1 MKIRVLILGLLFCM
15 SLLLAV
21 PPEVPED
28 RGAMGL
34 SQALNRLDVVASVLH
49 TGAHPDDENSSLLAW
64 LSRGKGVRTAYLS
77 ATRGDGGQ
85 NLLGTELFEALGV
98 IRTEELL
105 AARRADHAQQFFT
118 PVYEFGFSKS
128 SDEAFEK
135 WGHEQ
140 LVADFVRVIRQF
152 RPEIIVSRFRGT
164 TADGHGHH
172 QAAGIVTQE
181 AFKAAADPARFPE
194 YGKAWQAKKLYLN
207 AGGGAGAGQ
216 QGNAGATTPAPEG
229 DVGATTPAPAPEGN
243 AGATT
248 PAPVPAPVSIS
259 INTGEFD
266 VALGRSY
273 AEIAAEGRSLHRSQG
288 QGSVQNRGPST
299 TSLQLVQKTVDVAD
313 SADLF
318 AGVIYKLPDL
328 AQLEAALGAELNQVE
343 QRVTNIRQ
351 KANLVKPG
359 DLVPDLTEGLKQ
371 LQQIRTRATNE
382 HVRFVLQQ
390 KEEDFEEAIR
400 LAAGLVLDVLA
411 SDETVVPGQEF
422 NVTVSIINGGPYTY
436 SSASVNFDLPAGW
449 EARLAPPPEPGQ
461 GGRGGRGGGG
471 RGAGGGAGGVRG
483 GADAGAGRGAGGGAA
498 VGATGGATGGAGR
511 GAGGGAARGAGGGGR
526 GGAVATSSPPGAIV
540 PGQKYDQV
548 YTVKV
553 PVNATFTQPYWLREP
568 RTTDRFVWPAG
579 SPANMPFDAPL
590 LMTHARLA
598 YQDTTIALGH
608 AAEFRSNDRMYGE
621 HRALVKVVPALS
633 VRITPDIAVIPIGGA
648 RRKEFTIEIENQSTT
663 AIEGDLRLVV
673 PRGWTVSPATQP
685 LKFSRQGEKSSARF
699 IVSAPAVAGDFK
711 IRAVARVGTQE
722 FQSGYTVVAYP
733 HIEAHYLYSPAEST
747 AEVFDVKI
755 GIGVVGY
762 VEGVGDTVP
771 DALRQ
776 LGINVVMLTPQDLAS
791 ADLSKYPTIV
801 LGVRA
806 YSAREDL
813 RTYNKRLLD
822 YVSNG
827 GNLVVQY
834 NRSED
839 VGNLQFGPYP
849 FTINNNDRITK
860 EEAPVKVLQPSHPL
874 FNVPNR
880 ITPADFGGWVQERGT
895 YFLRTFD
902 PMYTPLLESGDPGE
916 QPLRGGLVTVKYG
929 KGTYT
934 YAAYVFF
941 RELPAGVRGAYRLF
955 ANLVSLEN

>member
-1 MKIRVLILGLLFCM
+1 MKIRLLLLGLLI
-15 SLLLAV
+15 SISALLAI

-64 LSRGKGVRTAYLS
+64 LSRGKGVRAAYLS

-128 SDEAFEK
+128 ADEAFEK
-135 WGHEQ
+135 WGHDQ
-140 LVADFVRVIRQF
+140 LLGDFVRVIRQF

-164 TADGHGHH
+164 SADGHGHH

-194 YGKAWQAKKLYLN
+194 FGKPWQAKKLYLN
-207 AGGGAGAGQ
+207 AGGGAAGGGQ
-216 QGNAGATTPAPEG
+216 QGNANASA
-229 DVGATTPAPAPEGN
+229 AAPAPV
-243 AGATT
+243 T
-248 PAPVPAPVSIS
+248 IS
-259 INTGEFD
+259 VNTGEFD

-288 QGSVQNRGPST
+288 QGSVQNRGPSA

-313 SADLF
+313 GADLF
-318 AGVIYKLPDL
+318 AGVLYKLPDL
-328 AQLEAALGAELNQVE
+328 AQLEPSLGADLNQLE
-343 QRVTNIRQ
+343 QQVVTIRQ
-351 KANLVKPG
+351 KANIVKPAE
-359 DLVPDLTEGLKQ
+359 LASELTSALNR

-382 HVRFVLQQ
+382 HVRFLLEQ
-390 KEEDFEEAIR
+390 KEPDFQEALR
-400 LAAGLVLDVLA
+400 LATGLVLDVLA

-422 NVTVSIINGGPYTY
+422 NVTVSIINGGPYTF
-436 SSASVNFDLPAGW
+436 SSASVSFDLPAGW
-449 EARLAPPPEPGQ
+449 ESRVAPPQDAPQ
-461 GGRGGRGGGG
+461 GGARGGRGGGG
-471 RGAGGGAGGVRG
+471 
-483 GADAGAGRGAGGGAA
+483 AGAR
-498 VGATGGATGGAGR
+498 
-511 GAGGGAARGAGGGGR
+511 GGGR
-526 GGAVATSSPPGAIV
+526 GAAPAAAPTVPGVVV

-548 YTVKV
+548 YAIKV
-553 PVNATFTQPYWLREP
+553 PPNAPFTQPYWMREP
-568 RTTDRFVWPAG
+568 RKGDRFVWPAG
-579 SPANMPFDAPL
+579 SPASMPFEAPTL
-590 LMTHARLA
+590 VTHARVT
-598 YQDTTIALGH
+598 YEGTPIVMTH

-621 HRALVKVVPALS
+621 QRAQVKVVPALS
-633 VRITPDIAVIPIGGA
+633 LRLSPDIAVIPIGGA
-648 RRKEFTIEIENQSTT
+648 RRKEFTVDIENQNT
-663 AIEGDLRLVV
+663 AAADADVRLVV
-673 PRGWTVSPATQP
+673 PSGWTVTPLTQTV
-685 LKFSRQGEKSSARF
+685 KFTRQGEKASVHFTAT
-699 IVSAPAVAGDFK
+699 APAVAGDFRV
-711 IRAVARVGTQE
+711 RAVARSGAEE
-722 FQSGYTVVAYP
+722 FQTGYTAISYP
-733 HIEAHYLYSPAEST
+733 HIETHYLYSPSEST
-747 AEVFDVKI
+747 AEVFDVKT
-755 GIGVVGY
+755 GISIVGY

-771 DALRQ
+771 AALKQ
-776 LGINVVMLTPQDLAS
+776 LGINVTMLSPEDIAS
-791 ADLSKYPTIV
+791 GDLSKYPTIV

-860 EEAPVKVLQPSHPL
+860 EEAPVTILQPSHPM
-874 FNVPNR
+874 FNVPNK
-880 ITPADFGGWVQERGT
+880 ISQADFNGWVQERGT
-895 YFLRTFD
+895 YFLRAFD
-902 PMYTPLLESGDPGE
+902 PKYTPLLESGDPGE
-916 QPLRGGLVTVKYG
+916 APLKGGLVTVKYG

-941 RELPAGVRGAYRLF
+941 RELPAGVKGAYRLF
-955 ANLVSLEN
+955 ANLISLEN